1 MLETL
6 EKIYHFL
13 FETFGGIVVLL
24 VSAIIISIIACAI
37 MEVKQRKA
45 LKARHEALARQAAE
59 EGDDDW
65 DDDDD
70 EDDDEW

>member
-59 EGDDDW
+59 EGEDDW
-65 DDDDD
+65 DDDDED
-70 EDDDEW
+70 EL